1 MWCRKARCLET
12 QRNLT
17 GQGGQAVGNTGVS
30 PKSDMQCP
38 KTYRKTNRPGW
49 PGRQKYRSV
58 VQKQNAMFKNT
69 SQSCPVRAA
78 SAPEVTECCAK
89 AKLNVQ
95 KHTTKLTGQGGQGAR
110 STGVLCKNKTQC
122 SKTHHKVDR
131 QGRSGRQKY
140 RNVVQKQN
148 TMFKNTPQ
156 S

>member
-38 KTYRKTNRPGW
+38 KTYRKTNR

-95 KHTTKLTGQGGQGAR
+95 KHTTKLADKGGQCAR
-110 STGVLCKNKTQC
+110 SAGVLCKSKRPC
-122 SKTHHKVDR
+122 SKTHHKI
-131 QGRSGRQKY
+131 GRNKSDLRHLSMERPTFGGAGK
-140 RNVVQKQN
+140 
-148 TMFKNTPQ
+148 FEA
-156 S
+156 